1 MGVDEEVLDDFVDTF
16 TGEKTKDVVVEQFS
30 HPADNIETTI
40 TADFCDETLIQPIVR
55 RDSLSANQGVIDG
68 VTLDEYKQAKKAVA
82 VELHDDLA
90 ETLEELR
97 KSQEMLDQLAADM
110 SVERA
115 KDVVAEVIN
124 AEMETAEES
133 EQSCPID
140 DTLQTEIENET
151 GQIGADSTMD
161 HSTCGGYEF
170 GAPLEELV
178 VDALPVV
185 EIIGA
190 DSIAPE
196 EELVVEPL
204 PELVFELTPGSQDA
218 IVRMAA
224 VVESS
229 VLLSKD
235 DIIQDEVVDEI
246 VEEFVEDVE
255 DVVEELEDEV
265 GEPASQD
272 FIVQNAAVVESSVLL
287 PKETFEAIGADS
299 IQPMEELVVEPL
311 PELVFELAPGSQD
324 AIVRAAAVIESS
336 VLLPKDDLAPQN
348 DPTRPEFWE
357 PTDEET
363 LEAVAEPGSQDL
375 IVQNAATIQSSVLEA
390 ATSAE
395 AFVNDEVMSDEI
407 TISEHA
413 SDLEDVSD
421 IEDEKEGRKDSV
433 EDELDIPSPVEL
445 DIPILTPVLRPDE
458 PSPTAETPSVIANT
472 PSEIKDDDQKFTFS
486 EVSGSQ
492 SPMESEP
499 GDCVY
504 DYVEEDLE
512 PGNDVN
518 ELIEA
523 NRSSVIEVIN
533 DKASSDDKVERVVD
547 ELEQQ
552 SNDEQLPPR
561 IVNPTVKI
569 STSQD
574 ESST

>member
-1 MGVDEEVLDDFVDTF
+1 MGDDEEVLDDFVDTF

-30 HPADNIETTI
+30 PPADNIETTI

-82 VELHDDLA
+82 VELHD
-90 ETLEELR
+90 
-97 KSQEMLDQLAADM
+97 QLAADM
-110 SVERA
+110 NVERA

-552 SNDEQLPPR
+552 SNDEQLPPQ
-561 IVNPTVKI
+561 IVNSTVKI

-574 ESST
+574 G